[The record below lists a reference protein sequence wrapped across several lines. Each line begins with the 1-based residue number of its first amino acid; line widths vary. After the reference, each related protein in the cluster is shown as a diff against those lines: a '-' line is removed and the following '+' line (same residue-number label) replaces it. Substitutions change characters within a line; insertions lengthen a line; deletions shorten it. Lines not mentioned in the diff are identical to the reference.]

1 MQRNECPLSAG
12 AKPQRALELSVKMS
26 SKDHGGS
33 NPAGDRLAMTLNYF
47 PLDRW
52 DFMTIPLICIVE
64 VSKLTVALDCT

>member
-1 MQRNECPLSAG
+1 
-12 AKPQRALELSVKMS
+12 MS

-52 DFMTIPLICIVE
+52 DFITIPLICIVE
-64 VSKLTVALDCT
+64 VSKLTVTLDCT